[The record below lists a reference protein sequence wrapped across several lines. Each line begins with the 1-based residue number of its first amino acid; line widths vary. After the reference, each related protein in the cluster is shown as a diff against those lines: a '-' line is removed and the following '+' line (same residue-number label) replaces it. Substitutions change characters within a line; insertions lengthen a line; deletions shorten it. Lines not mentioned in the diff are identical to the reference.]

1 MHDRRYPAG
10 RNRMALGS
18 VLLAALAAMLALL
31 ALQGCASR
39 DLASSDAAAASGNG
53 TMNDQLRL
61 HMGVSENS
69 YASLNA
75 GNRH

>member
-1 MHDRRYPAG
+1 
-10 RNRMALGS
+10 MALGT

-39 DLASSDAAAASGNG
+39 DTESSDAAAASGNGTMNNG

-69 YASLNA
+69 YASHNA

>member
-1 MHDRRYPAG
+1 
-10 RNRMALGS
+10 MARGS

-31 ALQGCASR
+31 ALQGCAGR
-39 DLASSDAAAASGNG
+39 DTESSDAAAASGNGTMNNG

-69 YASLNA
+69 YASHNA